1 MWARIDPPRTR
12 RCRARAVTLNQAT
25 NVAVVARSGLL
36 IAAVLVS
43 APAWALDPSK
53 SLNECTV
60 DVWRVR
66 EGLPSSWVRALAQGP
81 DGYLWIA
88 ALGGVG
94 RYDGSRIDRVT
105 ATETGSGRVVDPV
118 DLLAAADGTLWVV
131 PALGP
136 PVCRRDGMF
145 QDCLPAGALPADV
158 RVKAISQDRE
168 GTVWLVTADGFFRWR
183 AGLLEPLA
191 LGSAVAANRVSS
203 VHRDSR
209 GRLWVGAGTGLY
221 REQAGKLVLQQGPA
235 GPLNTPI
242 ASLFESPRGHLWIVS
257 ARELVRI
264 DGEEVQLFG
273 RGEGLP
279 VARFTQVIEDRDGTV
294 WIASHEGLMRFR
306 PDTLPPRQRFVTFT
320 EADGL
325 PDETL
330 ATVFEDRE
338 GSLWVGTRA
347 GGLAQFTDRTVN
359 THAGPSTLR
368 HRRVFSLCQ
377 GVDDVMW
384 FGTHDGVLRQ
394 RGTEERWFTKTD
406 GLPSDRIFSVL
417 PEADGSVWVGTEH
430 GLVRIGDAGVER
442 VMDENLPIFALDRDA
457 SGTLW
462 VGSDARVFTLAAG
475 ARHFDIL
482 LPEPGF
488 ELGHL
493 RAIARDDGGTVWLAA
508 TSGLA
513 KLEGRQLVRAA
524 EADGIDLGPVRSI
537 HRDRDGDLW
546 LGTAGSGLVRRSR
559 GHFTAIDQR
568 SGLDV
573 PETYQVITDD
583 LGFLWIGTSRG
594 ILRFDRQQLRQ
605 SGGSGAP
612 QVTAARF
619 EISDERRD
627 VSATGTRQPGAWKSR
642 DGRIW
647 FAAEQGVLTLDPAHL
662 RLDPVPPP
670 VVIESALVDGR
681 PVVPGHPAIFGP
693 GRGNLEFHFAAVTL
707 IERHKVR
714 HRYQLEGFD
723 PGWIEAGTRQVA
735 YYTNIAPGSYRFRVQ
750 ASNAD
755 GAWNNQGDAVA
766 FRLRPAFHQTGWFYA
781 LAALAVLALAWLL
794 HRVRLLR
801 LRREYLA
808 VFAER
813 GRVARELHDRLLQE
827 MSATAMHLY
836 AVRTQI
842 PAAAQELAPK
852 IEAIEK
858 MVSGSVEETRRYVW
872 DLREASDGPAD
883 LGRALEALAQRSAG
897 GRPESCVVTVQGA
910 PVRLSLD
917 VHDQLLRIAHEALRN
932 ALKHAQASRIDVQ
945 LAYHNDGIT
954 LTIRDDGRGF
964 RPERVDGRD
973 QGHFGLLGMRERAAR
988 IGAALELTSRSGEG
1002 TTVEVVLPAG
1012 AGVNQ

>member
-1 MWARIDPPRTR
+1 MWARIDRPRTC
-12 RCRARAVTLNQAT
+12 RCAAGAATLNQAT

-36 IAAVLVS
+36 IALMLAA
-43 APAWALDPSK
+43 APAWAIDPSK
-53 SLNECTV
+53 SLTECTV

-94 RYDGSRIDRVT
+94 RYDGARIDRVP

-118 DLLAAADGTLWVV
+118 DLLAAADGTVWVV

-136 PVCRRDGMF
+136 PVCRRDGVF
-145 QDCLPAGALPADV
+145 RDCLPAGSLPSGV
-158 RVKAISQDRE
+158 RIKAISQDRE

-183 AGLLEPLA
+183 AGALEPLA
-191 LGSAVAANRVSS
+191 LDGGVDPNRISTI
-203 VHRDSR
+203 HRDTR

-221 REQAGKLVLQQGPA
+221 REQAGKLVLQEGPV
-235 GPLNTPI
+235 GPLNAAV
-242 ASLFESPRGHLWIVS
+242 ASLFESPQGRLWIVG
-257 ARELVRI
+257 AQGLVRI
-264 DGEEVQLFG
+264 DGDDVQLFE
-273 RGEGLP
+273 RGQELP
-279 VARFTQVIEDRDGTV
+279 AARFSQVIEDRDGTV
-294 WIASHEGLMRFR
+294 WIASYDGLIRFR
-306 PDTLPPRQRFVTFT
+306 PDAWPPTRRFVTFA

-330 ATVFEDRE
+330 TTVFEDRE

-347 GGLAQFTDRTVN
+347 GGLAQFTDRTVD

-384 FGTHDGVLRQ
+384 FATHDGLLRQ
-394 RGTEERWFTKTD
+394 HGNDERWFTKAD
-406 GLPSDRIFSVL
+406 GLRSDRIFSVL
-417 PEADGSVWVGTEH
+417 PEPDGSVWVGTEH
-430 GLVRIGDAGVER
+430 GLARVGPGGVER
-442 VMDENLPIFALDRDA
+442 LIDQDVPIFALDRDA

-462 VGSDARVFTLAAG
+462 AGSDARVFTRAAG
-475 ARHFDIL
+475 ATRFETV
-482 LPEPGF
+482 LPAPGF
-488 ELGHL
+488 DLGHL
-493 RAIARDDGGTVWLAA
+493 RAIARDDGGTVWAAA

-513 KLEGRQLVRAA
+513 KLQDGVLVRVAD
-524 EADGIDLGPVRSI
+524 ADGINMGPVRSI
-537 HRDRDGDLW
+537 HRDRDGELW
-546 LGTAGSGLVRRSR
+546 LGTAGSGLVRRSHGR
-559 GHFTAIDQR
+559 FTAIDQR
-568 SGLDV
+568 FGLDV

-583 LGFLWIGTSRG
+583 LGFLWVGTSRG
-594 ILRFDRQQLRQ
+594 ILRFDLQALRQ
-605 SGGSGAP
+605 LGGPATAQIP
-612 QVTAARF
+612 AARF

-662 RLDPVPPP
+662 RLDALPPP
-670 VVIESALVDGR
+670 VVIESALIDGHLAAA
-681 PVVPGHPAIFGP
+681 GDGGIFGP
-693 GRGNLEFHFAAVTL
+693 GRGSLEFHFAAVTL

-755 GAWNNQGDAVA
+755 GAWNHEGDAFA
-766 FRLRPAFHQTGWFYA
+766 FRLRPAFQQTAWFYA
-781 LAALAVLALAWLL
+781 VAGLAIVALAWLL

-813 GRVARELHDRLLQE
+813 SRVARELHDRLLQE

-858 MVSGSVEETRRYVW
+858 MVSSSVDETRRYVW
-872 DLREASDGPAD
+872 DLRETSDDVAD
-883 LGRALEALAQRSAG
+883 LGRALETLAHRSAG
-897 GRPESCVVTVQGA
+897 GRPETCVVTVEGLA
-910 PVRLSLD
+910 VRLAQD

-932 ALKHAQASRIDVQ
+932 ALKHAHARRIDLQ
-945 LAYHNDGIT
+945 LAYQGDRIT
-954 LTIRDDGRGF
+954 LVVRDDGRGF
-964 RPERVDGRD
+964 QPEGAEGPE

-988 IGAALELTSRSGEG
+988 IGGVLNLASQRGQG
-1002 TTVEVVLPAG
+1002 TTVQVVLPG
-1012 AGVNQ
+1012 AGE